1 MGSSMHAWAS
11 GRRPRAWLA
20 GLLLAAAAGAAEP
33 GLFRITE
40 ADTRLADGVF
50 LLSARIDYRLSPEAL
65 EALDSG
71 VPLFVV
77 LDIRVERQRRWW
89 WNSTVARLQ
98 QRYLLLYHALSEKYV
113 VHSLNSG
120 AQANY
125 RSLAEALA
133 ALGRIEDLPLMD
145 SNLLE
150 SGADYRVRMRA
161 YLDIE
166 ALPAPLQPLAYL
178 SPGWRLQSEWRQW
191 SLRP

>member
-40 ADTRLADGVF
+40 ADTRLADGIYQ
-50 LLSARIDYRLSPEAL
+50 LSARIDYRLSPEAL

>member
-1 MGSSMHAWAS
+1 MDFSMHACAS
-11 GRRPRAWLA
+11 VRRPRLWLA

-33 GLFRITE
+33 GLFRVTTAE
-40 ADTRLADGVF
+40 TRLADGVF
-50 LLSARIDYRLSPEAL
+50 LLSARIEYRLSPEAL

-133 ALGRIEDLPLMD
+133 ALGRVEDLPLMD
-145 SNLLE
+145 SNLLDP
-150 SGADYRVRMRA
+150 GAEYRVRLRA

-178 SPGWRLQSEWRQW
+178 SPGWRLQSEWKQW

>member
-33 GLFRITE
+33 GLFRITQ